1 VNLRKPL
8 ADLPAN
14 ARYSVLL
21 EPLWAVLGTAA
32 IYYAALYMKT
42 VGLSTLGIGLIMS
55 VSLYTG
61 VFWQLAAGT
70 LTDRMGR
77 HRATFVFDV
86 LSWVVPMFLWA
97 VADSFWLFLVA
108 YLFNATSRVVNVS
121 FGLLLTEDV
130 GEDQRPRVFGAIKLI
145 IMVAGLL
152 TPVIGVFMQRYGT
165 LRTLRMVYL
174 LGGVCMLVHVL
185 VRNHL
190 TTETTEGLRAR
201 GLHRSI
207 GLARQVGSG
216 VRLFARAVTDRRL
229 AVLVAVYALTYL
241 GWQVN
246 IFQVV
251 YLVDVLGFG
260 PEQVSYLPALAAAA
274 ALVCYLLVMPRLRR
288 RPVESNTR
296 AALVVCTAGWV
307 LFLVVPRHGLVLLV
321 ISTVLSAAGQFLV
334 ESYRDALVVSRL
346 PAAQRAG
353 LFSAI
358 QTVTAVTAVPSGYVG
373 ALLYDRAPIWLFAT
387 IAGLYGLA
395 GAVAFAL
402 TPVPVRLRE
411 EPLEPACSE
420 V

>member
-1 VNLRKPL
+1 
-8 ADLPAN
+8 
-14 ARYSVLL
+14 
-21 EPLWAVLGTAA
+21 
-32 IYYAALYMKT
+32 
-42 VGLSTLGIGLIMS
+42 
-55 VSLYTG
+55 
-61 VFWQLAAGT
+61 
-70 LTDRMGR
+70 
-77 HRATFVFDV
+77 
-86 LSWVVPMFLWA
+86 
-97 VADSFWLFLVA
+97 SFWLFLVA

-274 ALVCYLLVMPRLRR
+274 ALVCYLLIMPRLRH

-402 TPVPVRLRE
+402 TAVPVRPRK